1 MGKERE
7 LTMGFNNAA
16 QGASPAGGANRITL
30 DLVFSLMSSGKY
42 ASALLALKDIVK
54 NSTDSPVYI
63 SVNFNLALCYIKAGE
78 FKDSMPC
85 LEKALTLVKKI
96 RNRQDYS
103 AGEKTA
109 YMALRIKE
117 IAESFCFEPM
127 PEEYPLLFTGNAEED
142 IIITLIIVYRKC
154 NLEGKAAGLL
164 ASLAGPEFSAFKETN
179 DHTIGSLP

>member
-1 MGKERE
+1 
-7 LTMGFNNAA
+7 MGFNNAA
-16 QGASPAGGANRITL
+16 QGASPAGGTRGISL

-42 ASALLALKDIVK
+42 AVALLALKDIAK
-54 NSTDSPVYI
+54 NGTDSPAYI

-78 FKDSMPC
+78 FKDSIPC

-103 AGEKTA
+103 AGKKTA
-109 YMALRIKE
+109 YTEIRIKE
-117 IAESFCFEPM
+117 IADASYLEPM

-142 IIITLIIVYRKC
+142 IIITLIGIYRKC
-154 NLEGKAAGLL
+154 NLEEKAANLL

-179 DHTIGSLP
+179 DHTIRSLP